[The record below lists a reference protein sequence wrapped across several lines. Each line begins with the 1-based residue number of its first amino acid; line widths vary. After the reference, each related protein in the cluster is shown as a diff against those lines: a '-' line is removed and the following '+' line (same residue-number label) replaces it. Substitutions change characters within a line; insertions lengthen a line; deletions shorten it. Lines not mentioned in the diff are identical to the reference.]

1 MKKLFS
7 SFKGKLYTLFALV
20 LLIPVIS
27 VGSLSYLS
35 AKDSIEEEIL
45 FSANESVGILNKLID
60 KTISEKMSD
69 INVFSSE
76 IDARQYGEAQA
87 SIVAKF
93 QQYTKLNADVLSVY
107 IGMNDG
113 RFTQEP
119 KLNGADYNPLDRD
132 WYKEATALKG
142 ETLITNPYKDAG
154 TGDMVVTVAKQTKDH
169 AGVVAIDIKLTD
181 LQKIAD
187 SIRIGKNGYP
197 SIFGEDKMVISHPTL
212 EAGGELK
219 ESFLDKMYES
229 PSGTYE
235 YVFNGDDRL
244 LFYTTNELTNWK
256 ITGTIFAKE
265 IDESASSILYH
276 TILVLIAAIII
287 SSIIFYFVMKAV
299 IKPIK
304 ALKDSAVTISKGDL
318 TEVVTI
324 TSKDEIGQ
332 LGQAFN
338 DMQES
343 LRTLIQ
349 KIEQNAEEV
358 ASSAEELTANA
369 NHTST
374 ATAKVAIPIQDVAT
388 SADSPT
394 MSATNNAASLHE
406 LSLSIIHIE

>member
-76 IDARQYGEAQA
+76 IDARQYEEAQA

-212 EAGGELK
+212 EAGG
-219 ESFLDKMYES
+219 
-229 PSGTYE
+229 
-235 YVFNGDDRL
+235 
-244 LFYTTNELTNWK
+244 
-256 ITGTIFAKE
+256 
-265 IDESASSILYH
+265 
-276 TILVLIAAIII
+276 
-287 SSIIFYFVMKAV
+287 
-299 IKPIK
+299 
-304 ALKDSAVTISKGDL
+304 
-318 TEVVTI
+318 
-324 TSKDEIGQ
+324 
-332 LGQAFN
+332 
-338 DMQES
+338 
-343 LRTLIQ
+343 
-349 KIEQNAEEV
+349 AERK
-358 ASSAEELTANA
+358 L
-369 NHTST
+369 
-374 ATAKVAIPIQDVAT
+374 P
-388 SADSPT
+388 
-394 MSATNNAASLHE
+394 
-406 LSLSIIHIE
+406 